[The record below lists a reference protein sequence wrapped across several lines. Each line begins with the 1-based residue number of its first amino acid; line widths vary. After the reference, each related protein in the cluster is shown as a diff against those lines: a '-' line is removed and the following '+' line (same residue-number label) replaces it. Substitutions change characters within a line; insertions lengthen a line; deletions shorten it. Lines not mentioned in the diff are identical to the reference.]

1 MASAAVPASSRRE
14 ICLLLCCFQRLAG
27 LHSSQTDRSPWDG
40 AIDVVSQLLCVRTE
54 VATGMDPPS
63 CLPAL
68 AAGELLKIV
77 DAKFQ
82 GYGVSKMRKLLRVNQ
97 AGYRTNDGRA
107 IGSR

>member
-1 MASAAVPASSRRE
+1 MGWSH
-14 ICLLLCCFQRLAG
+14 QYG
-27 LHSSQTDRSPWDG
+27 
-40 AIDVVSQLLCVRTE
+40 E
-54 VATGMDPPS
+54 VASLCEERGNTWYGSSS

-68 AAGELLKIV
+68 AAGEALKIV

-82 GYGVSKMRKLLRVNQ
+82 GYGVPKMRKLLRVNQ